1 MICEILLR
9 FLIFVYIF
17 GLKVKDKKADN
28 ANFQDATYV
37 LDITEIYRID
47 ICRLLQISPATHSS
61 IRIVPTIVCPPV
73 IMLYRTAIAR
83 TSSSLL
89 YFPTSDIR
97 WQRLQSS
104 LEGL

>member
-37 LDITEIYRID
+37 LDITEIHRID
-47 ICRLLQISPATHSS
+47 ICLSLQISQVHLMFEYVGEATGFGPES
-61 IRIVPTIVCPPV
+61 ITPIYC
-73 IMLYRTAIAR
+73 M
-83 TSSSLL
+83 
-89 YFPTSDIR
+89 
-97 WQRLQSS
+97 
-104 LEGL
+104 GCK